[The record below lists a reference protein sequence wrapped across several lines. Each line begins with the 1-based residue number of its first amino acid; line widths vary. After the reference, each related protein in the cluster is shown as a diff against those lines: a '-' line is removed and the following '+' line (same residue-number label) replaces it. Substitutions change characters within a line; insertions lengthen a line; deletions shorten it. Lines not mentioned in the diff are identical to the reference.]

1 VIGFLGEPYFTGYSD
16 AVTAAM
22 EDAGTSMP
30 LLYDRSKNRNL
41 MTNEQI
47 SRVLMD
53 DDTETYI
60 TSAEPLKLEEG
71 YELAIKS
78 VNANETSAVVELK
91 KNGQSIDTK
100 IVQPSVENSVI
111 SDQTY
116 LYRRSIGNTP
126 LVFG

>member
-1 VIGFLGEPYFTGYSD
+1 MIGFLGEPYFTGYSD